1 MNVWNALLSLCCYVC
16 RNELMG
22 LAGMVK
28 LTNPDENVNFSAP
41 PPVVQL
47 ESVMVTA
54 NHLDNQDLNK
64 RFCFL
69 FIFVLDMHRYFLRP
83 ISLTG

>member
-1 MNVWNALLSLCCYVC
+1 MACLLDVFVLLLSVLFVC

-28 LTNPDENVNFSAP
+28 LTNPDENVNFSSPP

-47 ESVMVTA
+47 NSVAITA
-54 NHLDNQDLNK
+54 DHLVSQASEINK
-64 RFCFL
+64 RFCFVCFL
-69 FIFVLDMHRYFLRP
+69 LIFVF
-83 ISLTG
+83 